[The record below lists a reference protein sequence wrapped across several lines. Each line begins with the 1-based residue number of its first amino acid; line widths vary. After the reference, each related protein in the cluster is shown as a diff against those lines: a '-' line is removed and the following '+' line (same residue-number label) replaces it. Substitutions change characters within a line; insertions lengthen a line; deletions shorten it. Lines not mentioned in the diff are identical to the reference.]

1 MWEDKHMSNLGAI
14 MASEIAET
22 PKVFKAIL
30 DNKDAF
36 NSVKNVLVDEKI
48 QSVLILARGTSDNA
62 AHYLKYL
69 IETQIGL
76 PVGLTSPS
84 SVTVYGSELKYS
96 NTLVVAI
103 SQSGQSPD
111 LVKFAT
117 AARQANAYV
126 IAMTN
131 DDSSPLA
138 TVAHNH
144 FSLLAGPELAV
155 AATKSYNAQLLVS
168 YLLVAAWTGKQV
180 NGEQIISEAARLVGT
195 TDLVSKAVA
204 AATRDNEVVIL
215 GRGFAYPNAR
225 EAALK
230 IQETCKISVQGL
242 STADYL
248 HGPISALTPETQVFI
263 VAPAHLPTPSIT
275 EAVVKIRA
283 TNPRI
288 FWIGNG
294 GTPTGDDIVLA
305 GSTCDDEVASTLV
318 DAIVLQRFALEF
330 AVASGY
336 DPAKIFYCA
345 ESILLTEYR
354 GRGIYPKFFEAR
366 EGHARH
372 LGRFDLCTFCCVQ
385 RPVDHPLRPKDYVPL
400 DRIWTKFGYVK
411 NEALTT
417 TYDWK
422 DVDQADE
429 TPKPMVFWT
438 KSLVNPS

>member
-1 MWEDKHMSNLGAI
+1 MSKLGVI

-22 PKVFKAIL
+22 PKVFTAIL
-30 DNKDAF
+30 DNKKAF
-36 NSVKNVLVDEKI
+36 DSVKDVLLEEKI

-84 SVTVYGSELKYS
+84 SVTVYNAELKYA
-96 NTLVVAI
+96 NTLIVAI

-117 AARQANAYV
+117 AARQAHAYV

-131 DDSSPLA
+131 DDKSPLA
-138 TVAHNH
+138 TIAHNH

-155 AATKSYNAQLLVS
+155 AATKSYNAQLLIS
-168 YLLVAAWTGKQV
+168 YLLVASWTGKNV
-180 NGEQIISEAARLVGT
+180 NGEQLISEATRIAGT
-195 TDLVSKAVA
+195 ADLVAKAVA
-204 AATRDNEVVIL
+204 TASREKEVVIL

-248 HGPISALTPETQVFI
+248 HGPISALTPDTQVFI
-263 VAPAHLPTPSIT
+263 VAPSHMPASSIT
-275 EAVVKIRA
+275 EATTKIRK
-283 TNPRI
+283 TSSRI

-294 GTPTGDDIVLA
+294 GTPQGDDIVLA
-305 GSTCDDEVASTLV
+305 GSNCDDEITSTLV
-318 DAIVLQRFALEF
+318 DAMVLQRFALEF

-336 DPAKIFYCA
+336 DPDAPEGLSKVT
-345 ESILLTEYR
+345 LT
-354 GRGIYPKFFEAR
+354 
-366 EGHARH
+366 
-372 LGRFDLCTFCCVQ
+372 
-385 RPVDHPLRPKDYVPL
+385 
-400 DRIWTKFGYVK
+400 
-411 NEALTT
+411 N
-417 TYDWK
+417 
-422 DVDQADE
+422 
-429 TPKPMVFWT
+429 
-438 KSLVNPS
+438 

>member
-1 MWEDKHMSNLGAI
+1 

-22 PKVFKAIL
+22 PKVFTSIL
-30 DNKDAF
+30 NNKDAF
-36 NSVKNVLVDEKI
+36 NSIKNVLVEEDI

-84 SVTVYGSELKYS
+84 SVTVYESKLKYS
-96 NTLVVAI
+96 KTLVIAI

-117 AARQANAYV
+117 AAREANAYI
-126 IAMTN
+126 IAITN

-138 TVAHNH
+138 KVAHNH

-155 AATKSYNAQLLVS
+155 AATKSYNAQLLIS
-168 YLLVAAWTGKQV
+168 YLLVATWTNKTV
-180 NGEQIISEAARLVGT
+180 NALQIISEATRIAET
-195 TDLVSKAVA
+195 ADLVSGAVSQV
-204 AATRDNEVVIL
+204 TREKELVIL

-263 VAPAHLPTPSIT
+263 VAPAHMPASSIT
-275 EAVVKIRA
+275 EATQKIRM
-283 TNPRI
+283 TSSRI

-294 GTPTGDDIVLA
+294 GSPEGDDIVLA
-305 GSTCDDEVASTLV
+305 ASNCDDEIASTLV
-318 DAIVLQRFALEF
+318 DAMVLQRFALEF
-330 AVASGY
+330 SVASGY
-336 DPAKIFYCA
+336 DPDAPVGLSKVT
-345 ESILLTEYR
+345 LT
-354 GRGIYPKFFEAR
+354 
-366 EGHARH
+366 
-372 LGRFDLCTFCCVQ
+372 
-385 RPVDHPLRPKDYVPL
+385 
-400 DRIWTKFGYVK
+400 
-411 NEALTT
+411 N
-417 TYDWK
+417 
-422 DVDQADE
+422 
-429 TPKPMVFWT
+429 
-438 KSLVNPS
+438 

>member
-1 MWEDKHMSNLGAI
+1 MSKLGAI

-22 PKVFKAIL
+22 PKVFTAIL
-30 DNKDAF
+30 NNIQAF
-36 NSVKNVLVDEKI
+36 DSVKNVLLEEKI

-84 SVTVYGSELKYS
+84 SVTVYNAELKYA
-96 NTLVVAI
+96 NTLIVAI

-131 DDSSPLA
+131 DDKSPLA
-138 TVAHNH
+138 TIAHNH

-155 AATKSYNAQLLVS
+155 AATKSYNAQLLIS
-168 YLLVAAWTGKQV
+168 YLLVTSWTGKKV
-180 NGEQIISEAARLVGT
+180 NGEQLISEATRIAGT
-195 TDLVSKAVA
+195 ADLVSKAVA
-204 AATRDNEVVIL
+204 TASRDKEVVIL

-248 HGPISALTPETQVFI
+248 HGPISALTPDTQVFI
-263 VAPAHLPTPSIT
+263 VAPSHMPASSIT
-275 EAVVKIRA
+275 EATTKIRK
-283 TNPRI
+283 TSSRI

-294 GTPTGDDIVLA
+294 GTPQGDDIVLA
-305 GSTCDDEVASTLV
+305 GSHCDDEITSTLV
-318 DAIVLQRFALEF
+318 DAMVLQRFALEF

-336 DPAKIFYCA
+336 DPDAPEGLSKVT
-345 ESILLTEYR
+345 LT
-354 GRGIYPKFFEAR
+354 
-366 EGHARH
+366 
-372 LGRFDLCTFCCVQ
+372 
-385 RPVDHPLRPKDYVPL
+385 
-400 DRIWTKFGYVK
+400 
-411 NEALTT
+411 N
-417 TYDWK
+417 
-422 DVDQADE
+422 
-429 TPKPMVFWT
+429 
-438 KSLVNPS
+438 

>member
-1 MWEDKHMSNLGAI
+1 MSNLGAI

-22 PKVFKAIL
+22 PKVFTSIL
-30 DNKDAF
+30 NNKDAF
-36 NSVKNVLVDEKI
+36 NSVKNVLVEEDI

-84 SVTVYGSELKYS
+84 SVTVYESKLKYS
-96 NTLVVAI
+96 KTLVVAI

-117 AARQANAYV
+117 AAREANAYI
-126 IAMTN
+126 IAITN

-138 TVAHNH
+138 KVAHNH

-155 AATKSYNAQLLVS
+155 AATKSYNAQLLIS
-168 YLLVAAWTGKQV
+168 YLLVATWTNKTV
-180 NGEQIISEAARLVGT
+180 NAAQIISEATRIAENT
-195 TDLVSKAVA
+195 NLVSRAVSEVS
-204 AATRDNEVVIL
+204 RDKEIVIL

-263 VAPAHLPTPSIT
+263 VAPAHMPASSIT
-275 EAVVKIRA
+275 EATTKIR
-283 TNPRI
+283 TTSSRI

-294 GTPTGDDIVLA
+294 GTPEGDDIVLA
-305 GSTCDDEVASTLV
+305 GSNCDDEITSTLV
-318 DAIVLQRFALEF
+318 DAMVLQRFALEF
-330 AVASGY
+330 SVASGY
-336 DPAKIFYCA
+336 DPDAPEGLSKVT
-345 ESILLTEYR
+345 LT
-354 GRGIYPKFFEAR
+354 
-366 EGHARH
+366 
-372 LGRFDLCTFCCVQ
+372 
-385 RPVDHPLRPKDYVPL
+385 
-400 DRIWTKFGYVK
+400 
-411 NEALTT
+411 N
-417 TYDWK
+417 
-422 DVDQADE
+422 
-429 TPKPMVFWT
+429 
-438 KSLVNPS
+438 

>member
-1 MWEDKHMSNLGAI
+1 MSSLGAI

-22 PKVFKAIL
+22 PKVFKSIF

-36 NSVKNVLVDEKI
+36 NAVKDVLTEEKI

-96 NTLVVAI
+96 NTLIVAI

-131 DDSSPLA
+131 DSASPLA
-138 TVAHNH
+138 TIAHNH
-144 FSLLAGPELAV
+144 FSLMAGPELAV

-180 NGEQIISEAARLVGT
+180 NAEQIISEATRLVQSPQ
-195 TDLVSKAVA
+195 LVSPAVQA
-204 AATRDNEVVIL
+204 VSREKEVVIL

-230 IQETCKISVQGL
+230 VQETCKISVQGL

-248 HGPISALTPETQVFI
+248 HGPISALTSDTQVFI
-263 VAPAHLPTPSIT
+263 AAPSHMPAPSIT
-275 EAVVKIRA
+275 EATVKIRA
-283 TNPRI
+283 TTPRI

-294 GTPTGDDIVLA
+294 GTPEGEDIVLA
-305 GSTCDDEVASTLV
+305 GSNCDDEIASTMV

-330 AVASGY
+330 AVASGF
-336 DPAKIFYCA
+336 DPDAPVGLSKVT
-345 ESILLTEYR
+345 LT
-354 GRGIYPKFFEAR
+354 
-366 EGHARH
+366 
-372 LGRFDLCTFCCVQ
+372 
-385 RPVDHPLRPKDYVPL
+385 
-400 DRIWTKFGYVK
+400 
-411 NEALTT
+411 N
-417 TYDWK
+417 
-422 DVDQADE
+422 
-429 TPKPMVFWT
+429 
-438 KSLVNPS
+438 

>member
-1 MWEDKHMSNLGAI
+1 MSKLGVI

-22 PKVFKAIL
+22 PKVFTAIL
-30 DNKDAF
+30 DNKKAF
-36 NSVKNVLVDEKI
+36 DSVKDVLLEEKI

-84 SVTVYGSELKYS
+84 SVTVYNAELKYA
-96 NTLVVAI
+96 NTLIVAI

-117 AARQANAYV
+117 AARQANAYI

-131 DDSSPLA
+131 DDKSPLA
-138 TVAHNH
+138 TIAHNH

-155 AATKSYNAQLLVS
+155 AATKSYNAQLLIS
-168 YLLVAAWTGKQV
+168 YLLVASWTGKNV
-180 NGEQIISEAARLVGT
+180 NGEQLISEATRIAGT
-195 TDLVSKAVA
+195 ADLVAKAVA
-204 AATRDNEVVIL
+204 TGSREKEVVIL

-248 HGPISALTPETQVFI
+248 HGPISALTPDTQVFI
-263 VAPAHLPTPSIT
+263 VAPSHMPASSIT
-275 EAVVKIRA
+275 EATTKIRK
-283 TNPRI
+283 TSSRI

-294 GTPTGDDIVLA
+294 GTPQGDDIVLA
-305 GSTCDDEVASTLV
+305 GSNCDDEITSTLV
-318 DAIVLQRFALEF
+318 DAMVLQRFALEF

-336 DPAKIFYCA
+336 DPDAPEGLSKVT
-345 ESILLTEYR
+345 LT
-354 GRGIYPKFFEAR
+354 
-366 EGHARH
+366 
-372 LGRFDLCTFCCVQ
+372 
-385 RPVDHPLRPKDYVPL
+385 
-400 DRIWTKFGYVK
+400 
-411 NEALTT
+411 N
-417 TYDWK
+417 
-422 DVDQADE
+422 
-429 TPKPMVFWT
+429 
-438 KSLVNPS
+438 

>member
-1 MWEDKHMSNLGAI
+1 MSNLGAM

-22 PKVFKAIL
+22 PKVFTSIL
-30 DNKDAF
+30 NNKDAF
-36 NSVKNVLVDEKI
+36 NSVKNVLVEEDI

-84 SVTVYGSELKYS
+84 SVTVYESKLKYS
-96 NTLVVAI
+96 KTLVVAI

-117 AARQANAYV
+117 AAREANAYI
-126 IAMTN
+126 IAITN

-138 TVAHNH
+138 KIAHNH

-155 AATKSYNAQLLVS
+155 AATKSYNAQLLIS
-168 YLLVAAWTGKQV
+168 YLLVATWTDRVV
-180 NGEQIISEAARLVGT
+180 NASQIISEATRIAET
-195 TDLVSKAVA
+195 ANLVSQAVSEVS
-204 AATRDNEVVIL
+204 RDKEIVIL

-263 VAPAHLPTPSIT
+263 VAPAHMPASSIT
-275 EAVVKIRA
+275 EATTKIR
-283 TNPRI
+283 TTSSRI

-294 GTPTGDDIVLA
+294 GTPEGDDIVLA
-305 GSTCDDEVASTLV
+305 GSNCDDEIASTLV
-318 DAIVLQRFALEF
+318 DAMVLQRFALEF
-330 AVASGY
+330 SVASGY
-336 DPAKIFYCA
+336 DPDAPEGLSKVT
-345 ESILLTEYR
+345 LT
-354 GRGIYPKFFEAR
+354 
-366 EGHARH
+366 
-372 LGRFDLCTFCCVQ
+372 
-385 RPVDHPLRPKDYVPL
+385 
-400 DRIWTKFGYVK
+400 
-411 NEALTT
+411 N
-417 TYDWK
+417 
-422 DVDQADE
+422 
-429 TPKPMVFWT
+429 
-438 KSLVNPS
+438 

>member
-1 MWEDKHMSNLGAI
+1 MSKLGAI

-22 PKVFKAIL
+22 PKVFTAIL
-30 DNKDAF
+30 NNIQAF
-36 NSVKNVLVDEKI
+36 DSVKNVLLEEKI

-84 SVTVYGSELKYS
+84 SVTVYNAELKYA
-96 NTLVVAI
+96 NTLIVAI

-131 DDSSPLA
+131 DDKSPLA
-138 TVAHNH
+138 TIAHNH

-155 AATKSYNAQLLVS
+155 AATKSYNAQLLIS
-168 YLLVAAWTGKQV
+168 YLLVASWTGKKV
-180 NGEQIISEAARLVGT
+180 NGEQLISEATRIAGT

-204 AATRDNEVVIL
+204 TASRDKEVVIL

-248 HGPISALTPETQVFI
+248 HGPISALTPDTQVFI
-263 VAPAHLPTPSIT
+263 VAPSHMPASSIT
-275 EAVVKIRA
+275 EATTKIRK
-283 TNPRI
+283 TNSRI

-294 GTPTGDDIVLA
+294 GTPQGDDIVLA
-305 GSTCDDEVASTLV
+305 GSHCDDEITFTLV
-318 DAIVLQRFALEF
+318 DAMVLQRFALEF

-336 DPAKIFYCA
+336 DPDAPEGLSKVT
-345 ESILLTEYR
+345 LT
-354 GRGIYPKFFEAR
+354 
-366 EGHARH
+366 
-372 LGRFDLCTFCCVQ
+372 
-385 RPVDHPLRPKDYVPL
+385 
-400 DRIWTKFGYVK
+400 
-411 NEALTT
+411 N
-417 TYDWK
+417 
-422 DVDQADE
+422 
-429 TPKPMVFWT
+429 
-438 KSLVNPS
+438 

>member
-1 MWEDKHMSNLGAI
+1 MSKLGAI

-22 PKVFKAIL
+22 PKVFTAIL
-30 DNKDAF
+30 NNIQAF
-36 NSVKNVLVDEKI
+36 DSVKNVLLEEKI

-84 SVTVYGSELKYS
+84 SVTVYNAELKYA
-96 NTLVVAI
+96 NTLIVAI

-131 DDSSPLA
+131 DEKSPLA
-138 TVAHNH
+138 TIAHNH

-155 AATKSYNAQLLVS
+155 AATKSYNAQLLIS
-168 YLLVAAWTGKQV
+168 YLLVASWTGKKV
-180 NGEQIISEAARLVGT
+180 NGEQLISEATRIAGT
-195 TDLVSKAVA
+195 ADLVSKAVA
-204 AATRDNEVVIL
+204 TASRDKEVVIL

-248 HGPISALTPETQVFI
+248 HGPISALTPDTQVFI
-263 VAPAHLPTPSIT
+263 VAPSHMPASSIT
-275 EAVVKIRA
+275 EATTKIRK
-283 TNPRI
+283 TSSRI

-294 GTPTGDDIVLA
+294 GTPQGDDIVLA
-305 GSTCDDEVASTLV
+305 GSHCDDEITSTLV
-318 DAIVLQRFALEF
+318 DAMVLQRFALEF

-336 DPAKIFYCA
+336 DPDAPEGLSKVT
-345 ESILLTEYR
+345 LT
-354 GRGIYPKFFEAR
+354 
-366 EGHARH
+366 
-372 LGRFDLCTFCCVQ
+372 
-385 RPVDHPLRPKDYVPL
+385 
-400 DRIWTKFGYVK
+400 
-411 NEALTT
+411 N
-417 TYDWK
+417 
-422 DVDQADE
+422 
-429 TPKPMVFWT
+429 
-438 KSLVNPS
+438 

>member
-1 MWEDKHMSNLGAI
+1 MSKLGAI

-22 PKVFKAIL
+22 PKVFTAIL
-30 DNKDAF
+30 NKMQAF
-36 NSVKNVLVDEKI
+36 DSVKNVLLEEKI

-84 SVTVYGSELKYS
+84 SVTVYNAELKYA
-96 NTLVVAI
+96 NTLIVAI

-131 DDSSPLA
+131 DDKSPLA
-138 TVAHNH
+138 TIAHNH

-155 AATKSYNAQLLVS
+155 AATKSYNAQLLIS
-168 YLLVAAWTGKQV
+168 YLLVASWTGKKV
-180 NGEQIISEAARLVGT
+180 NREQLISEATRIAGT
-195 TDLVSKAVA
+195 ADLVSKAVA
-204 AATRDNEVVIL
+204 TASRDKEVVIL

-248 HGPISALTPETQVFI
+248 HGPISALTPDTQVFI
-263 VAPAHLPTPSIT
+263 VAPSHMPASSIT
-275 EAVVKIRA
+275 EATTKIRK
-283 TNPRI
+283 TSSRI

-294 GTPTGDDIVLA
+294 GTPQGDDIVLA
-305 GSTCDDEVASTLV
+305 GSHCDDEITSTLV
-318 DAIVLQRFALEF
+318 DAMVLQRFALEF

-336 DPAKIFYCA
+336 DPDAPEGLSKVT
-345 ESILLTEYR
+345 LT
-354 GRGIYPKFFEAR
+354 
-366 EGHARH
+366 
-372 LGRFDLCTFCCVQ
+372 
-385 RPVDHPLRPKDYVPL
+385 
-400 DRIWTKFGYVK
+400 
-411 NEALTT
+411 N
-417 TYDWK
+417 
-422 DVDQADE
+422 
-429 TPKPMVFWT
+429 
-438 KSLVNPS
+438 

>member
-1 MWEDKHMSNLGAI
+1 MSNLGAI

-22 PKVFKAIL
+22 PKVFTSIL
-30 DNKDAF
+30 NNKDAF
-36 NSVKNVLVDEKI
+36 NSIKNVLVAEDI

-84 SVTVYGSELKYS
+84 SVTVYESKLKYS
-96 NTLVVAI
+96 KTLVVAI

-117 AARQANAYV
+117 AAREANAYI
-126 IAMTN
+126 IAITN

-138 TVAHNH
+138 KVAHNH

-155 AATKSYNAQLLVS
+155 AATKSYNAQLLIS
-168 YLLVAAWTGKQV
+168 YLLVATWTNKTV
-180 NGEQIISEAARLVGT
+180 NASQIISEATRIAENT
-195 TDLVSKAVA
+195 NLVSRAVSEVS
-204 AATRDNEVVIL
+204 RDKELVIL

-263 VAPAHLPTPSIT
+263 VAPAHMPASSIT
-275 EAVVKIRA
+275 EATTKIR
-283 TNPRI
+283 TISSRI

-294 GTPTGDDIVLA
+294 GTPEGDDIVLA
-305 GSTCDDEVASTLV
+305 GSNCDDEISSTLV
-318 DAIVLQRFALEF
+318 DAMVLQLFALEF
-330 AVASGY
+330 SVASGY
-336 DPAKIFYCA
+336 DPDAPEGLSKVT
-345 ESILLTEYR
+345 LT
-354 GRGIYPKFFEAR
+354 
-366 EGHARH
+366 
-372 LGRFDLCTFCCVQ
+372 
-385 RPVDHPLRPKDYVPL
+385 
-400 DRIWTKFGYVK
+400 
-411 NEALTT
+411 N
-417 TYDWK
+417 
-422 DVDQADE
+422 
-429 TPKPMVFWT
+429 
-438 KSLVNPS
+438 

>member
-1 MWEDKHMSNLGAI
+1 MSNLGAV

-30 DNKDAF
+30 DKKDAF
-36 NSVKNVLVDEKI
+36 ASIKDVLIEQEIK
-48 QSVLILARGTSDNA
+48 SVLILARGTSDNA

-84 SVTVYGSELKYS
+84 SVTVYNADLKYT
-96 NTLVVAI
+96 NTLIVAI

-117 AARQANAYV
+117 SAREAHAYV

-138 TVAHNH
+138 KVAHNH

-168 YLLVAAWTGKQV
+168 YLLVAAWTGKHV
-180 NGEQIISEAARLVGT
+180 NGEQIVAEASRLVNT
-195 TDLVSKAVA
+195 TDLVTRAVSI
-204 AATRDNEVVIL
+204 ATRNNEVVIL

-230 IQETCKISVQGL
+230 IQETSKISVQGL

-248 HGPISALTPETQVFI
+248 HGPISALTGETQVFI
-263 VAPAHLPTPSIT
+263 LAPSHMPDSSIT

-283 TNPRI
+283 TNSRI

-294 GTPTGDDIVLA
+294 GSPEGSDIVLA
-305 GSTCDDEVASTLV
+305 GSNCDDEITSTIV

-336 DPAKIFYCA
+336 DPDAPKGL
-345 ESILLTEYR
+345 SKVTLT
-354 GRGIYPKFFEAR
+354 
-366 EGHARH
+366 
-372 LGRFDLCTFCCVQ
+372 
-385 RPVDHPLRPKDYVPL
+385 
-400 DRIWTKFGYVK
+400 
-411 NEALTT
+411 N
-417 TYDWK
+417 
-422 DVDQADE
+422 
-429 TPKPMVFWT
+429 
-438 KSLVNPS
+438 

>member
-1 MWEDKHMSNLGAI
+1 MSKLGAI

-22 PKVFKAIL
+22 PKVFTAIL
-30 DNKDAF
+30 NNMQAF
-36 NSVKNVLVDEKI
+36 DYVKNVLLEEKI

-84 SVTVYGSELKYS
+84 SVTVYNAELKYA
-96 NTLVVAI
+96 NTLIVAI

-131 DDSSPLA
+131 DDKSPLA
-138 TVAHNH
+138 TIAHNH

-155 AATKSYNAQLLVS
+155 AATKSYNAQLLIS
-168 YLLVAAWTGKQV
+168 YLLVASWTGKKV
-180 NGEQIISEAARLVGT
+180 NGEQLISEATRIAGT
-195 TDLVSKAVA
+195 ADLVSKAVA
-204 AATRDNEVVIL
+204 TASRDKEVVIL

-248 HGPISALTPETQVFI
+248 HGPISALTPDTQVFI
-263 VAPAHLPTPSIT
+263 VAPSHMPASSIT
-275 EAVVKIRA
+275 EATTKIRK
-283 TNPRI
+283 TSSRI
-288 FWIGNG
+288 IWIGNG
-294 GTPTGDDIVLA
+294 GTPQGDDIVLA
-305 GSTCDDEVASTLV
+305 GSHCDDEITSTLV
-318 DAIVLQRFALEF
+318 DAMVLQRFALEF

-336 DPAKIFYCA
+336 DPDAPEGLSKVT
-345 ESILLTEYR
+345 LT
-354 GRGIYPKFFEAR
+354 
-366 EGHARH
+366 
-372 LGRFDLCTFCCVQ
+372 
-385 RPVDHPLRPKDYVPL
+385 
-400 DRIWTKFGYVK
+400 
-411 NEALTT
+411 N
-417 TYDWK
+417 
-422 DVDQADE
+422 
-429 TPKPMVFWT
+429 
-438 KSLVNPS
+438 

>member
-1 MWEDKHMSNLGAI
+1 MSKLGVI

-22 PKVFKAIL
+22 PKVFTAIL
-30 DNKDAF
+30 DNKKAF
-36 NSVKNVLVDEKI
+36 DSVKDVLLEEKI

-84 SVTVYGSELKYS
+84 SVTVYNAELKYA
-96 NTLVVAI
+96 NTLIVAI

-131 DDSSPLA
+131 DDKSPLA
-138 TVAHNH
+138 TIAHNH

-155 AATKSYNAQLLVS
+155 AATKSYNAQLLIS
-168 YLLVAAWTGKQV
+168 YLLVASWTGKNV
-180 NGEQIISEAARLVGT
+180 NGEQLISEATRIAGT
-195 TDLVSKAVA
+195 VDLVAKAVA
-204 AATRDNEVVIL
+204 TASREKEVVIL

-248 HGPISALTPETQVFI
+248 HGPISALTPDTQVFI
-263 VAPAHLPTPSIT
+263 VAPLHMPASSIT
-275 EAVVKIRA
+275 EATTKIRK
-283 TNPRI
+283 TSSRI

-294 GTPTGDDIVLA
+294 GTPQGDDIVLA
-305 GSTCDDEVASTLV
+305 GSNCDDEITSTLV
-318 DAIVLQRFALEF
+318 DAMVLQRFALEF

-336 DPAKIFYCA
+336 DPDAPEGLSKVT
-345 ESILLTEYR
+345 LT
-354 GRGIYPKFFEAR
+354 
-366 EGHARH
+366 
-372 LGRFDLCTFCCVQ
+372 
-385 RPVDHPLRPKDYVPL
+385 
-400 DRIWTKFGYVK
+400 
-411 NEALTT
+411 N
-417 TYDWK
+417 
-422 DVDQADE
+422 
-429 TPKPMVFWT
+429 
-438 KSLVNPS
+438 

>member
-1 MWEDKHMSNLGAI
+1 MSKLGAI

-22 PKVFKAIL
+22 PKVFTAIL
-30 DNKDAF
+30 NNIQAF
-36 NSVKNVLVDEKI
+36 DSVKNVLLEEKI

-84 SVTVYGSELKYS
+84 SVTVYNAELKYA
-96 NTLVVAI
+96 NTLIVAI

-131 DDSSPLA
+131 DDKSPLA
-138 TVAHNH
+138 TIAHNH

-155 AATKSYNAQLLVS
+155 AATKSYNAQLLIS
-168 YLLVAAWTGKQV
+168 YLLVASWTGKKV
-180 NGEQIISEAARLVGT
+180 NGEQLISEATRIAGT
-195 TDLVSKAVA
+195 ADLVSKAVA
-204 AATRDNEVVIL
+204 TASRDKEVVIL

-248 HGPISALTPETQVFI
+248 HGPISALTPDTQVFI
-263 VAPAHLPTPSIT
+263 VAPSHMPASSIT
-275 EAVVKIRA
+275 EATTKIRK
-283 TNPRI
+283 TRSRI

-294 GTPTGDDIVLA
+294 GTPQGDDIVLA
-305 GSTCDDEVASTLV
+305 GSHCDDEITSTLV
-318 DAIVLQRFALEF
+318 DAMVLQRFALEF

-336 DPAKIFYCA
+336 DPDAPEGLSKVT
-345 ESILLTEYR
+345 LT
-354 GRGIYPKFFEAR
+354 
-366 EGHARH
+366 
-372 LGRFDLCTFCCVQ
+372 
-385 RPVDHPLRPKDYVPL
+385 
-400 DRIWTKFGYVK
+400 
-411 NEALTT
+411 N
-417 TYDWK
+417 
-422 DVDQADE
+422 
-429 TPKPMVFWT
+429 
-438 KSLVNPS
+438 

>member
-1 MWEDKHMSNLGAI
+1 MSKLGAI

-22 PKVFKAIL
+22 PKVFTAIL
-30 DNKDAF
+30 NKMQAF
-36 NSVKNVLVDEKI
+36 DSVKNVLLEEKI

-84 SVTVYGSELKYS
+84 SVTVYNAELKYA
-96 NTLVVAI
+96 NTLIVAI

-131 DDSSPLA
+131 DDKSPLA
-138 TVAHNH
+138 TIAHNH

-155 AATKSYNAQLLVS
+155 AATKSYNAQLLIS
-168 YLLVAAWTGKQV
+168 YLLVASWTGKKV
-180 NGEQIISEAARLVGT
+180 NGEQLISEATRIAGT
-195 TDLVSKAVA
+195 ADLVSKAVA
-204 AATRDNEVVIL
+204 TASRDKEVVIL

-248 HGPISALTPETQVFI
+248 HGPISALTPDTQVFI
-263 VAPAHLPTPSIT
+263 VAPSHMPASSIT
-275 EAVVKIRA
+275 EATTKIRK
-283 TNPRI
+283 TSSRI

-294 GTPTGDDIVLA
+294 GTPQGDDIVLA
-305 GSTCDDEVASTLV
+305 GSHCDDEITSTLV
-318 DAIVLQRFALEF
+318 DAMVLQRFALEF

-336 DPAKIFYCA
+336 DPDAPEGLSKVT
-345 ESILLTEYR
+345 LT
-354 GRGIYPKFFEAR
+354 
-366 EGHARH
+366 
-372 LGRFDLCTFCCVQ
+372 
-385 RPVDHPLRPKDYVPL
+385 
-400 DRIWTKFGYVK
+400 
-411 NEALTT
+411 N
-417 TYDWK
+417 
-422 DVDQADE
+422 
-429 TPKPMVFWT
+429 
-438 KSLVNPS
+438 

>member
-1 MWEDKHMSNLGAI
+1 MSNLGAI

-22 PKVFKAIL
+22 PKVFTSIL
-30 DNKDAF
+30 NNKDAF
-36 NSVKNVLVDEKI
+36 NSVKNVLVEEDI

-84 SVTVYGSELKYS
+84 SVTVYESKLKYS
-96 NTLVVAI
+96 KTLVVAI

-117 AARQANAYV
+117 AAREANAYI
-126 IAMTN
+126 IAITN

-138 TVAHNH
+138 KIAHNH

-155 AATKSYNAQLLVS
+155 AATKSYNAQLLIS
-168 YLLVAAWTGKQV
+168 YLLVATWTDKVV
-180 NGEQIISEAARLVGT
+180 NASQIISEATRIAET
-195 TDLVSKAVA
+195 ANLVSQAVSEVS
-204 AATRDNEVVIL
+204 RDKEIVIL

-263 VAPAHLPTPSIT
+263 VAPAHMPASSIT
-275 EAVVKIRA
+275 EATTKIR
-283 TNPRI
+283 TTSSRI

-294 GTPTGDDIVLA
+294 GTPEGDDIVLA
-305 GSTCDDEVASTLV
+305 GSNCDDEIASTLV
-318 DAIVLQRFALEF
+318 DAMVLQRFALEF
-330 AVASGY
+330 SVASGY
-336 DPAKIFYCA
+336 DPDAPEGLSKVT
-345 ESILLTEYR
+345 LT
-354 GRGIYPKFFEAR
+354 
-366 EGHARH
+366 
-372 LGRFDLCTFCCVQ
+372 
-385 RPVDHPLRPKDYVPL
+385 
-400 DRIWTKFGYVK
+400 
-411 NEALTT
+411 N
-417 TYDWK
+417 
-422 DVDQADE
+422 
-429 TPKPMVFWT
+429 
-438 KSLVNPS
+438 

>member
-1 MWEDKHMSNLGAI
+1 MSKLGAI

-22 PKVFKAIL
+22 PKVFTAIL
-30 DNKDAF
+30 NNMQAF
-36 NSVKNVLVDEKI
+36 DSVKNVLLEEKI

-84 SVTVYGSELKYS
+84 SVTVYNAELKYA
-96 NTLVVAI
+96 NTLIVAI

-131 DDSSPLA
+131 DDKSPLA
-138 TVAHNH
+138 TIAHNH

-155 AATKSYNAQLLVS
+155 AATKSYNAQLLIS
-168 YLLVAAWTGKQV
+168 YLLVASWTGKKV
-180 NGEQIISEAARLVGT
+180 NGEQLISEATRIAGT
-195 TDLVSKAVA
+195 ADLVSKAVA
-204 AATRDNEVVIL
+204 TASRDKEVVIL

-248 HGPISALTPETQVFI
+248 HGPISALTPDTQVFI
-263 VAPAHLPTPSIT
+263 VAPSHMPASSIT
-275 EAVVKIRA
+275 EATTKIRK
-283 TNPRI
+283 TISRI

-294 GTPTGDDIVLA
+294 GTPQGDDIVLA
-305 GSTCDDEVASTLV
+305 GSHCDDEITSTLV
-318 DAIVLQRFALEF
+318 DAMVLQRFALEF

-336 DPAKIFYCA
+336 DPDAPEGLSKVT
-345 ESILLTEYR
+345 LT
-354 GRGIYPKFFEAR
+354 
-366 EGHARH
+366 
-372 LGRFDLCTFCCVQ
+372 
-385 RPVDHPLRPKDYVPL
+385 
-400 DRIWTKFGYVK
+400 
-411 NEALTT
+411 N
-417 TYDWK
+417 
-422 DVDQADE
+422 
-429 TPKPMVFWT
+429 
-438 KSLVNPS
+438 

>member
-1 MWEDKHMSNLGAI
+1 

-22 PKVFKAIL
+22 PKVFKAIFE
-30 DNKDAF
+30 NMAAFSAVKD
-36 NSVKNVLVDEKI
+36 VLVDEKI

-84 SVTVYGSELKYS
+84 SVTVYGSALKYS
-96 NTLVVAI
+96 NTLIVAI

-117 AARQANAYV
+117 AARQASAYV
-126 IAMTN
+126 IAITN
-131 DDSSPLA
+131 DATSPLA
-138 TVAHNH
+138 TIAHNH

-168 YLLVAAWTGKQV
+168 YLLVSTWIDKKINA
-180 NGEQIISEAARLVGT
+180 EQIISEATRLAAT
-195 TDLVSKAVA
+195 TDLVSGAVA
-204 AATRDNEVVIL
+204 IASRNKEIVIL

-248 HGPISALTPETQVFI
+248 HGPISALTPQTQVFI
-263 VAPAHLPTPSIT
+263 VAPAHMPAPSIT
-275 EAVVKIRA
+275 EATVKIRKI
-283 TNPRI
+283 NPRV

-294 GTPTGDDIVLA
+294 GTPESEDLVLS
-305 GSTCDDEVASTLV
+305 GSNCDDEIASTIV

-330 AVASGY
+330 AVSSGF
-336 DPAKIFYCA
+336 DPDAPVGLSKVT
-345 ESILLTEYR
+345 LT
-354 GRGIYPKFFEAR
+354 
-366 EGHARH
+366 
-372 LGRFDLCTFCCVQ
+372 
-385 RPVDHPLRPKDYVPL
+385 
-400 DRIWTKFGYVK
+400 
-411 NEALTT
+411 N
-417 TYDWK
+417 
-422 DVDQADE
+422 
-429 TPKPMVFWT
+429 
-438 KSLVNPS
+438 

>member
-1 MWEDKHMSNLGAI
+1 MSKLGVI

-22 PKVFKAIL
+22 PKVFTAIL
-30 DNKDAF
+30 DNKKAF
-36 NSVKNVLVDEKI
+36 DSVKDVLLEEKI

-84 SVTVYGSELKYS
+84 SVTVYNAELKYA
-96 NTLVVAI
+96 NTLIVAI

-117 AARQANAYV
+117 SARQANAYI

-131 DDSSPLA
+131 DDKSPLA
-138 TVAHNH
+138 TIAHNH

-155 AATKSYNAQLLVS
+155 AATKSYNAQLLIS
-168 YLLVAAWTGKQV
+168 YLLVASWTGKNV
-180 NGEQIISEAARLVGT
+180 NGEQLISEATRIAGT
-195 TDLVSKAVA
+195 TDLVAKAVA
-204 AATRDNEVVIL
+204 TASREKEVVIL

-248 HGPISALTPETQVFI
+248 HGPISALTPDTQVFI
-263 VAPAHLPTPSIT
+263 VAPSHMPASSIT
-275 EAVVKIRA
+275 EATTKIRK
-283 TNPRI
+283 TSSRI

-294 GTPTGDDIVLA
+294 GTPQGDDIVLA
-305 GSTCDDEVASTLV
+305 GSNCDDEITSTLV
-318 DAIVLQRFALEF
+318 DAMVLQRFALEF

-336 DPAKIFYCA
+336 DPDAPEGLSKVT
-345 ESILLTEYR
+345 LT
-354 GRGIYPKFFEAR
+354 
-366 EGHARH
+366 
-372 LGRFDLCTFCCVQ
+372 
-385 RPVDHPLRPKDYVPL
+385 
-400 DRIWTKFGYVK
+400 
-411 NEALTT
+411 N
-417 TYDWK
+417 
-422 DVDQADE
+422 
-429 TPKPMVFWT
+429 
-438 KSLVNPS
+438 

>member
-1 MWEDKHMSNLGAI
+1 MSSLGAI

-22 PKVFKAIL
+22 PKVFRAIL
-30 DNKDAF
+30 DNKSAFDAI
-36 NSVKNVLVDEKI
+36 KNVLIEEKI

-84 SVTVYGSELKYS
+84 SVTVYNSELKYS

-117 AARQANAYV
+117 AARKSNAYV
-126 IAMTN
+126 ISMTN
-131 DDSSPLA
+131 DEKSPLA

-144 FSLLAGPELAV
+144 FSLMAGPELAV

-180 NGEQIISEAARLVGT
+180 NGEQIVSEATRLAGT
-195 TDLVSKAVA
+195 QALVSEAVTVA
-204 AATRDNEVVIL
+204 SREKEVVIL

-248 HGPISALTPETQVFI
+248 HGPISALTPDTQVFI
-263 VAPAHLPTPSIT
+263 VAPSHMPAPSIT
-275 EAVVKIRA
+275 EATVKIRK
-283 TNPRI
+283 TSSRI

-294 GTPTGDDIVLA
+294 GTPEGEDIVLA
-305 GSTCDDEVASTLV
+305 GSNCDDEIASTIV

-336 DPAKIFYCA
+336 DPDAPVGLSKVT
-345 ESILLTEYR
+345 LT
-354 GRGIYPKFFEAR
+354 
-366 EGHARH
+366 
-372 LGRFDLCTFCCVQ
+372 
-385 RPVDHPLRPKDYVPL
+385 
-400 DRIWTKFGYVK
+400 
-411 NEALTT
+411 N
-417 TYDWK
+417 
-422 DVDQADE
+422 
-429 TPKPMVFWT
+429 
-438 KSLVNPS
+438 